1 MRTRM
6 TIRLLTLLAALALL
20 ATACGGDDGGGEAAG
35 EGEAAPA
42 GDAVADQVDLDG
54 VAVTVGSKEFTEQV
68 LLGSVAVQA
77 LEAAGA
83 DVTDQT
89 GLVGTPVVREAL
101 ESGEVDMYWEYTG
114 TGWINILGNDT
125 PVEGVE
131 EQYEAVR
138 DADAESGISWLE
150 PAEASNTYA
159 LAAGPAA
166 EDLGVETIS
175 DFAALAEEQP
185 DRATLCSANEF
196 LTRDDGLPGLEE
208 TYGFEAPSV
217 SEFDFGLVYASVAE
231 GDPCEFAVVF
241 ATDGEILGF
250 DLTILEDDM
259 GFFPAYNVSP
269 VMDTETYE
277 EAPEAFDE
285 LWGAI
290 TEVLDDETLQQ
301 LNAGVV
307 VDGLPED
314 EVTREFLVE
323 NGIISG

>member
-1 MRTRM
+1 MHM
-6 TIRLLTLLAALALL
+6 HIRLLTLLATLALL
-20 ATACGGDDGGGEAAG
+20 ATACGGDDSGGEAAASD
-35 EGEAAPA
+35 GEAAPA

-54 VAVTVGSKEFTEQV
+54 VALTVGSKEFTEQI
-68 LLGSVAVQA
+68 LLGQVALQA

-114 TGWINILGNDT
+114 TGWINILGNDS
-125 PVEGVE
+125 PVPGVQ

-138 DADAESGISWLE
+138 DADLENGLTWLD

-159 LAAGPAA
+159 LAAGPTA
-166 EDLGVETIS
+166 EDLGVESIS

-196 LTRDDGLPGLEE
+196 ITRDDGLPGLEE

-217 SEFDFGLVYASVAE
+217 SEFDFGLVYTSVAE

-250 DLTILEDDM
+250 ELNILEDDQA
-259 GFFPAYNVSP
+259 FFPAYNVAP

-285 LWGAI
+285 LFGAI

-307 VDGLPED
+307 VDGLPAED
-314 EVTREFLVE
+314 VARDFLVE